1 MNAKNSAKKLKIIIG
16 GILLTVA
23 FTILIISATKNTAAF
38 YLSVN
43 ELQGSSEQ
51 YIGKNL
57 RVSGA
62 VLGTSISYSP
72 ETEQLYFTIVH
83 IPEDDEIQT
92 TVAMEAILHAAVNNP
107 ESATLDVIYDGP
119 RPEMLKDESQAIV
132 TGTLNEEGVFVAEEL
147 LLKCPSKYEEAAP

>member
-1 MNAKNSAKKLKIIIG
+1 MKVKNNSKMIKIIIG
-16 GILLTVA
+16 GVLVVAA
-23 FTILIISATKNTAAF
+23 FTTLIISATKNSAAF
-38 YLSVN
+38 YLSVK

-62 VLGTSISYSP
+62 VLGDSISYSP

-83 IPEDDEIQT
+83 IPEENELET
-92 TVAMEAILHAAVNNP
+92 TGDMETLLHAAVEDS
-107 ESATLDVIYDGP
+107 ESSPLEVIYDGP
-119 RPEMLKDESQAIV
+119 RPEMLNDEAQAIV
-132 TGTLNEEGVFVAEEL
+132 TGTLNGEGVFIAEEL